1 MNLTQ
6 EVIKMARKAKK
17 RMTKLEIIKAYKA
30 IHKNLSVLIREVELE
45 ITRKNARGKIS
56 DEKYDDLLSEFE
68 DFVEEKVYSN
78 YGIDEILAE
87 LLRYLHKVRK

>member
-1 MNLTQ
+1 
-6 EVIKMARKAKK
+6 MARKAKK
-17 RMTKLEIIKAYKA
+17 RMTKLEIMKAYKA

-45 ITRKNARGKIS
+45 IERKNVRGKIS
-56 DEKYDDLLSEFE
+56 NEKYDYLLSEFE
-68 DFVEEKVYSN
+68 DLVEEKVYSN